1 MTLRSKHL
9 LPIILVVFI
18 LGIGGTML
26 FNLWQTTSSKIP
38 ATYTSGEFAG
48 QYNPADIRG
57 SYSFADI
64 SDVFG
69 VPVADLARAFA
80 VENLENPAAFLTKQ
94 LEEMYG
100 EVQNGEIGT
109 DSIRWFTA
117 LYLDLPYVPEEDTL
131 LPSPAVSVLR
141 ERLSEEQVAELEART
156 VNLSDLKTAPAPGEE
171 EPLTYDEEEVGVV
184 KGNTTFGDLESWG
197 LSEEAIERAIGLPIG
212 KPGLSV
218 RDYCIEK
225 GIEFSTV
232 KSALQTAVDEIMGN

>member
-1 MTLRSKHL
+1 MTVRSKHL

-57 SYSFADI
+57 SYSFSDI
-64 SDVFG
+64 SDAFG

-117 LYLDLPYVPEEDTL
+117 LYLGLPYVPEEDTL
-131 LPSPAVSVLR
+131 LPSPAVAVLR
-141 ERLSEEQVAELEART
+141 ERLSETQLAELEART
-156 VNLSDLKTAPAPGEE
+156 VTLSDLMAAPETAEE
-171 EPLTYDEEEVGVV
+171 EPLTHDEEAVGEV

-212 KPGLSV
+212 KPGVSV
-218 RDYCIEK
+218 RDYCIEM

-232 KSALQTAVDEIMGN
+232 KSALQAAVDEIMGN